1 MKWSTGFSEPRI
13 IGGVQ
18 VSGLNSV
25 FRSSLFR
32 KAQHDLELHEQTC
45 HKYAKLFGA
54 PPKN

>member
-1 MKWSTGFSEPRI
+1 MKWSTDFSEPGI

-32 KAQHDLELHEQTC
+32 KAQHDLELHEQKC